1 MHPRIFVTAQE
12 TEGLRSVEQLRQG
25 VRSGHLKT
33 LWEKLQALADADTAK
48 DPFLPTTAL
57 PGRPQLDVDHENRD
71 WTLINAVAQRI
82 QRAALAYLISEKA
95 AYRDDV
101 LRQMEAIFD
110 PDRYPDWRD
119 KAHPRTRVDLR
130 GGQLSQAV
138 GLAYDWMYP
147 LLDKA
152 DSDAIVEGLDRC
164 DLQLYLADV
173 AENAY
178 WLDVRTNWLTVVVG
192 GHGIAGMALGDDH
205 PRSREMVDVAV
216 PRMAEY
222 LDQFGPEG
230 EFSESVGYA
239 SSTVQPVAFYT
250 AQRYATGGGVN
261 RLAEHPFPQTCRWI
275 LYFTLP
281 PGRYAAFGDGDV
293 DAPPALSYLPAVA
306 DATRDGHLQQF
317 YLDYAELDEARR
329 SLVWELLWYDPSLEP
344 IPLDGHI
351 PTGRAFQK
359 HDAGFSSRT
368 NWDPVAP
375 PSIVYGKGGSGVI
388 VHGNHDV
395 GQVCI
400 DGYGERLIV
409 DLGSPPGYPGD
420 YGSHK
425 YEYYN
430 AAAFGHNVL
439 VLGGRE
445 MKHESDVEAKT
456 LQAEFDDDAGG
467 LWQIDLTSKYE
478 GVEAVRR
485 TVAHLKPDTIAV
497 LDEAVL
503 DTEETLSLRWHSASH
518 SVPDADGSFVVEGE
532 GASLSA
538 RVVTLDESEWTFC
551 ARRHEYRAPYN
562 RHRLGDVF
570 KQRHEP
576 FIEATTRAS
585 NGCILS
591 LFTISPTGYPIPSW
605 TDSNSGWTVQTA
617 EGAVTATVS
626 QRFLNLN
633 TPRTELNIDL
643 LERT

>member
-1 MHPRIFVTAQE
+1 MSRPSSSGLTSPFTAPLMPRLTNLVKVSLQMHPHIFVTAE
-12 TEGLRSVEQLRQG
+12 KIEGLRSVDELRQG
-25 VRSGHLKT
+25 VRSGHLRT
-33 LWEKLQALADADTAK
+33 LWGKLQALADADIAK
-48 DPFLPTTAL
+48 DPFLPTSTL

-82 QRAALAYLISEKA
+82 QRAALTYLISEKA
-95 AYRDDV
+95 EYRDDV
-101 LRQMEAIFD
+101 LHQMEAVFD
-110 PDRYPDWRD
+110 PNRYPDWRD
-119 KAHPRTRVDLR
+119 KAHPKTRVDLR
-130 GGQLSQAV
+130 GGQLSQAI

-147 LLDKA
+147 LLDQA
-152 DSDAIVEGLDRC
+152 DRDAIIEGLDRC

-205 PRSREMVDVAV
+205 PRARELIDVAL
-216 PRMAEY
+216 PRMIEY

-239 SSTVQPVAFYT
+239 SSTVQPVAFFT
-250 AQRYATGGGVN
+250 AQRYASGGGVN
-261 RLAEHPFPQTCRWI
+261 RLAEPPFPQTCSWI
-275 LYFTLP
+275 FYFTLP

-306 DATRDGHLQQF
+306 DATRDGCLQQF
-317 YLDYAELDEARR
+317 YLDYAGIDEARR

-344 IPLDGHI
+344 VPLDGLI
-351 PTGRAFQK
+351 PTGRAFRK

-420 YGSHK
+420 YGAKK

-430 AAAFGHNVL
+430 AAAFGHNIL
-439 VLGGRE
+439 VFGGRE
-445 MKHESDVEAKT
+445 MRHESAVEATILSADFKDG
-456 LQAEFDDDAGG
+456 EGG
-467 LWQIDLTSKYE
+467 IWQIDLTGKHDD
-478 GVEAVRR
+478 VTAVRR
-485 TVAHLKPDTIAV
+485 TVAHLLPTTIAV
-497 LDEAVL
+497 LDEADL
-503 DTEETLSLRWHSASH
+503 ETEETISLRWHP
-518 SVPDADGSFVVEGE
+518 SVPSTPDETGSFTVETE
-532 GASLSA
+532 RASLSA
-538 RVVTLDESEWTFC
+538 RVVSLDETDLVLTDH
-551 ARRHEYRAPYN
+551 RHEYREPYN

-576 FIEATTRAS
+576 YVETTVKAS
-585 NGCILS
+585 RCRLLS
-591 LFTISPTGYPIPSW
+591 LFAVSSTGRPTVQW
-605 TDSNSGWTVQTA
+605 HDTDSG
-617 EGAVTATVS
+617 
-626 QRFLNLN
+626 
-633 TPRTELNIDL
+633 
-643 LERT
+643 